1 MQNDILQ
8 KQADYFKALAHPT
21 RLKILELLRQ
31 GEYCVCE
38 EICVCDLLKELR
50 LEQSNVSQHLAV
62 LRKQG
67 IVSSRKQGMKV
78 LYSIKNPKVYEVID
92 YVSKI
97 IKQEI
102 MKDVSLIEHMTSAA
116 EKD

>member
-8 KQADYFKALAHPT
+8 KKAEYFKALAHPT
-21 RLKILELLRQ
+21 RLKILDLLTK

-38 EICVCDLLKELR
+38 EICVCDLLKELQ

-67 IVSSRKQGMKV
+67 IVTSRKQGMKV
-78 LYSIKNPKVYEVID
+78 LYSIKNPGVYEVID

-102 MKDVSLIEHMTSAA
+102 MEDASLVEQL
-116 EKD
+116 KKLR

>member
-1 MQNDILQ
+1 MQKDILQ
-8 KQADYFKALAHPT
+8 KQADFFKALAHPT

-62 LRKQG
+62 LRNQG

-78 LYSIKNPKVYEVID
+78 LYSVKNPEVYEIID
-92 YVSKI
+92 YVSRI

-102 MKDVSLIEHMTSAA
+102 IKEASLIEHMNIPEA
-116 EKD
+116 E